1 MRILLDTHILLWWL
15 MDDPHLS
22 ASLRHTITSG
32 SNEILVSSITVAEIE
47 IKKAL
52 GKLEAPRELLTL
64 LDETGFALLPL
75 TGEHAQTLRDL
86 APHHSDPFDRMLVA
100 QAIVERVPLATA
112 DARLAAYEVQ
122 LISA

>member
-1 MRILLDTHILLWWL
+1 
-15 MDDPHLS
+15 MDDPRLS
-22 ASLRHTITSG
+22 ASLRRTITSG

>member
-15 MDDPHLS
+15 MDDPRLS

-32 SNEILVSSITVAEIE
+32 SNEILISSITVAEIE

>member
-15 MDDPHLS
+15 MDDPRLS

-32 SNEILVSSITVAEIE
+32 SNVILVSSITVAEIE